1 MKEKIDSEAVIAS
14 LINESI
20 ENLKKLKFEMGDSI
34 YCFTEVLPNGRA
46 FKIVGYGDLT
56 WNIASGK
63 QGLGYA
69 VGLDGDYK
77 NLSYFK
83 VEEMHKHFILDY
95 DLMKIK
101 LRDKKI
107 NQLLDLDKYN

>member
-1 MKEKIDSEAVIAS
+1 MKKELE
-14 LINESI
+14 
-20 ENLKKLKFEMGDSI
+20 FEMGDTI

-46 FKIVGYGDLT
+46 YKINGYGDLS

-63 QGLGYA
+63 QGFGYA

-77 NLSYFK
+77 NLSYCK
-83 VEEMHKHFILDY
+83 VEEMHKHFVLSY
-95 DLMKIK
+95 DLMRIK
-101 LRDKKI
+101 LRDTKI

>member
-20 ENLKKLKFEMGDSI
+20 ENLKKLKFEMGDII

-46 FKIVGYGDLT
+46 YKINGYGDLT

-77 NLSYFK
+77 NLSYFTE
-83 VEEMHKHFILDY
+83 EEMHKHFILGY
-95 DLMKIK
+95 DLMRIR
-101 LRDKKI
+101 LRDDKI
-107 NQLLDLDKYN
+107 NQLLDLDTYN

>member
-1 MKEKIDSEAVIAS
+1 MKGE
-14 LINESI
+14 
-20 ENLKKLKFEMGDSI
+20 FEMGDII

-46 FKIVGYGDLT
+46 YKINGYGDLT

-77 NLSYFK
+77 NLSYFTE
-83 VEEMHKHFILDY
+83 EEMHKHFILGY
-95 DLMKIK
+95 DLMRIR
-101 LRDKKI
+101 LRDDKI
-107 NQLLDLDKYN
+107 NQLLDLDTYN

>member
-1 MKEKIDSEAVIAS
+1 MKEE
-14 LINESI
+14 
-20 ENLKKLKFEMGDSI
+20 LKFEMGDII

-101 LRDKKI
+101 LRDDKI
-107 NQLLDLDKYN
+107 NQLLDLDKYK

>member
-1 MKEKIDSEAVIAS
+1 MKKELE
-14 LINESI
+14 
-20 ENLKKLKFEMGDSI
+20 FEMGDII

-46 FKIVGYGDLT
+46 FKIVGYGDLS
-56 WNIASGK
+56 WNNASDKKGF
-63 QGLGYA
+63 GYA

-77 NLSYFK
+77 NLSYFT
-83 VEEMHKHFILDY
+83 EEEIHKHFILDY

>member
-1 MKEKIDSEAVIAS
+1 MKKE
-14 LINESI
+14 
-20 ENLKKLKFEMGDSI
+20 FEIGDSI
-34 YCFTEVLPNGRA
+34 YCFNEILPMKYGCTYRIN
-46 FKIVGYGDLT
+46 GYGDLT

-77 NLSYFK
+77 NLSYFTE
-83 VEEMHKHFILDY
+83 EEMYKHFTLSY

>member
-1 MKEKIDSEAVIAS
+1 MKKPTSKIE
-14 LINESI
+14 
-20 ENLKKLKFEMGDSI
+20 FEMGDII

-69 VGLDGDYK
+69 VGLDVDYK

-101 LRDKKI
+101 LRDDKI
-107 NQLLDLDKYN
+107 NQLLDLDTYN

>member
-1 MKEKIDSEAVIAS
+1 MKRE
-14 LINESI
+14 
-20 ENLKKLKFEMGDSI
+20 FEMGDII
-34 YCFTEVLPNGRA
+34 YCFTEVLPNGPAYR
-46 FKIVGYGDLT
+46 INGYGDLT

>member
-1 MKEKIDSEAVIAS
+1 MKKELE
-14 LINESI
+14 
-20 ENLKKLKFEMGDSI
+20 FEMGDII

-101 LRDKKI
+101 LRDDKI